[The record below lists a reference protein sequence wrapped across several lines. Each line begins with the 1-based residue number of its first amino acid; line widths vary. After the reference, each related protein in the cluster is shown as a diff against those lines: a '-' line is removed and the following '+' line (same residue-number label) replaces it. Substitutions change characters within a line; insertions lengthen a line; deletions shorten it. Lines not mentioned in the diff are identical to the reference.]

1 MNMARASHAALASV
15 QAQLDHCH
23 PLKRIRLRAAP
34 AFLTSKQLAQY
45 SLRRSAPAS
54 WLCRMIVTDVTWLLK
69 QSYHRF
75 WSQVIFD
82 ESFHTFIDS
91 YLSYAPRAHNDT
103 ARAEVSSQTSSP
115 CPWSAAPFQ

>member
-1 MNMARASHAALASV
+1 
-15 QAQLDHCH
+15 
-23 PLKRIRLRAAP
+23 
-34 AFLTSKQLAQY
+34 
-45 SLRRSAPAS
+45 
-54 WLCRMIVTDVTWLLK
+54 MIVTDVTWLLK

-103 ARAEVSSQTSSP
+103 ATAEVSSQTRP
-115 CPWSAAPFQ
+115 P